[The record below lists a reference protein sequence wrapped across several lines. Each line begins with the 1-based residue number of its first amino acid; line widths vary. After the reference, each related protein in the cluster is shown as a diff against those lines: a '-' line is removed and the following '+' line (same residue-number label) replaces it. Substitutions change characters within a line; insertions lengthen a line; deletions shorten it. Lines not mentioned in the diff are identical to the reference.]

1 MVALHDTAYPRL
13 SFNVT
18 QDNLQRIYTPVKKER
33 FWLERHRFTDESTV
47 VCIVLLKCFQRL
59 GYFPNVTDIPPL
71 RDKERTTQNH
81 CLSTGQCT

>member
-33 FWLERHRFTDESTV
+33 LWLKRQRFTDESTV
-47 VCIVLLKCFQRL
+47 VC
-59 GYFPNVTDIPPL
+59 TDRIPY
-71 RDKERTTQNH
+71 
-81 CLSTGQCT
+81 